1 MRRVEIR
8 PRKHQRAGADTRE
21 QVLTPEEQPECLF
34 TKLNAKTKE
43 LKYKREKLKCDNV
56 TNVNVIKLRCMLKEE

>member
-1 MRRVEIR
+1 MHTHM
-8 PRKHQRAGADTRE
+8 HQRACADTRE